1 MILIP
6 PGFKEQKSRTAESKN
21 MKALET
27 KAFLVGTI
35 DLELARLVSTWYAL
49 GPRVEGMIWGCVR
62 SLMGIFN
69 TLWYRRVQ
77 PATHSI
83 SG

>member
-21 MKALET
+21 MKALRP

-35 DLELARLVSTWYAL
+35 GLALGYLVSPWYAL
-49 GPRVEGMIWGCVR
+49 GPRIEGMIWGCVR

-69 TLWYRRVQ
+69 TLWYKRVQ

>member
-21 MKALET
+21 MRP

-35 DLELARLVSTWYAL
+35 DLELGCLVSPWYAL

-77 PATHSI
+77 PATRSI